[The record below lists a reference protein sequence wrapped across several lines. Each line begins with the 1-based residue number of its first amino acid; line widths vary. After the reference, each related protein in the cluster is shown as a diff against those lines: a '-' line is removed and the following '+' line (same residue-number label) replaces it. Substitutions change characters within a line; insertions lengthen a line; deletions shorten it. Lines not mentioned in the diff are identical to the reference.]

1 MFKLIKKLVN
11 YSIVLVFI
19 GFIGMGAWSFVDSAG
34 YEAYNLEQE
43 QKRQAEVQAKLEA
56 EQEAQRIHAEKMQD
70 PKYAF
75 VYTANK
81 LDNKACSYT
90 RSYIREN
97 VKSRKSLDWN
107 GWCKDWAVFY
117 TDGTPD
123 SAGYIKIIQKFSA
136 TNSFGAVID
145 NAVEGIFI
153 VNVKDNSLK
162 LKSFTL
168 L

>member
-1 MFKLIKKLVN
+1 MFKKIAITFV
-11 YSIVLVFI
+11 VLGII
-19 GFIGMGAWSFVDSAG
+19 GAFLPGPTEEEKA
-34 YEAYNLEQE
+34 Q
-43 QKRQAEVQAKLEA
+43 RQAEADAKIQAELV
-56 EQEAQRIHAEKMQD
+56 AQQKADKIHAEKMQD

-75 VYTANK
+75 VYTADK
-81 LDNKACSYT
+81 LENKACSYT
-90 RSYIREN
+90 RTYIREN
-97 VKSRKSLDWN
+97 VKSRKSLDFD
-107 GWCKDWAVFY
+107 GYCKDWAVFY

>member
-1 MFKLIKKLVN
+1 MFKKIAITFV
-11 YSIVLVFI
+11 VLGII
-19 GFIGMGAWSFVDSAG
+19 GAFLPGPTEEEKA
-34 YEAYNLEQE
+34 Q
-43 QKRQAEVQAKLEA
+43 RQAEADAKIQAELV
-56 EQEAQRIHAEKMQD
+56 AQQNADRIHAEKMQD

-75 VYTANK
+75 SFTADK
-81 LDNKACSYT
+81 LENKACSYT
-90 RSYIREN
+90 RTYIREN
-97 VKSRKSLDWN
+97 VKSRKSLDFD
-107 GWCKDWAVFY
+107 GYCKDWAVFY